1 MSDHDLQGHHHT
13 PSAAAAQR
21 AWDRRSFL
29 KGMCLGG
36 LATLA
41 APMVSFASVPAGGRF
56 VFVLCRGGFDGLA
69 AIVPVEDPG
78 YASLRGAMAFRASE
92 LTALGDGFAL
102 APGLA
107 PLQSFREAGELAVAH
122 AMAIPYRTR
131 SHFDG
136 QAVLETGL
144 HRPAGASDG
153 WLNRVLQVM
162 GGESSGIAVSAGL
175 PRSLAGRHPVLT
187 WSPTQL
193 GSVEEAYL
201 QRLHVLYQRDA
212 VLHDRFEA
220 ALQLQDLQAGD
231 AGAEGAGAGD
241 GDGDGAGAGAGE
253 RDAPMMQAGRP
264 GAGGDPVSAVMGAVA
279 RFLREPTGPNVAA
292 VEFGGWDTH
301 AGQGMAGGSLDRLLG
316 RLAQGLVTLKSELGS
331 TWSDTTVVVMT
342 EFGRTARPNGTG
354 GTDHGTAGAGF
365 VLGPRIARS
374 QVIADWPGLGAGE
387 LYEGRDLR
395 PTLDTR
401 SLLKAAVQGTF
412 DLTGAQVERIFPDS
426 PEAPPVPGL
435 MA

>member
-1 MSDHDLQGHHHT
+1 MPHLHHHPHGHHG
-13 PSAAAAQR
+13 PSADEAAR
-21 AWDRRSFL
+21 LWDRRAFL

-36 LATLA
+36 LATLT
-41 APMVSFASVPAGGRF
+41 APMVSFAQVPGAGRF

-69 AIVPVEDPG
+69 TIVPVGDPG
-78 YASLRGAMAFRASE
+78 YASLRGAMAFRADQ
-92 LTALGDGFAL
+92 LAPLADGFAL

-107 PLQSFREAGELAVAH
+107 PLKAFWDAGELAVAH

-144 HRPAGASDG
+144 DRPAGASDG
-153 WLNRVLQVM
+153 WLNRLLQVM
-162 GGESSGIAVSAGL
+162 EGESTGIAVAAGL

-187 WSPTQL
+187 WSPAQL
-193 GSVEEAYL
+193 GSVEEAYI

-212 VLHDRFEA
+212 LLHDRFEA
-220 ALQLQDLQAGD
+220 ALQLQALE
-231 AGAEGAGAGD
+231 AGAETGAEPGAMRG
-241 GDGDGAGAGAGE
+241 
-253 RDAPMMQAGRP
+253 
-264 GAGGDPVSAVMGAVA
+264 GAGGNPAGAVMEAVA
-279 RFLREPTGPNVAA
+279 RFLREPAGPNVAA

-301 AGQGMAGGSLDRLLG
+301 ANQGMEGGVLDRLLS
-316 RLAQGLVTLKSELGS
+316 RLAQGLLTLRSELGA
-331 TWSDTTVVVMT
+331 TWADTTVVVMT

-365 VLGPRIARS
+365 VLGPGLGRS
-374 QVIADWPGLGAGE
+374 QVLADWPGLGARE
-387 LYEGRDLR
+387 LFEGRDLR

-412 DLTGAQVERIFPDS
+412 DLTAAQAERIFPDS
-426 PEAPPVPGL
+426 AGAPPVRGL
-435 MA
+435 MG